1 MKTLFFIPFLFMCSM
16 VIGQSSK
23 QIIGTPYRLSNI
35 KVAQYDFPEKMSWYD
50 AEKACADLGDG
61 WRLPTKYELDFM
73 YDNRRKIGGFGDYL
87 YWSSTEKDAGD
98 AWRQNFINGAQFYSD
113 KDDFYVVRA
122 VRSL

>member
-1 MKTLFFIPFLFMCSM
+1 MCCM

-87 YWSSTEKDAGD
+87 YWSSTEKDASD

-122 VRSL
+122 VQSF